1 MSDYTQ
7 KYLKYKEKY
16 LRLKNI
22 QNGGKFYEE
31 CRNPKSETNPH
42 GIMSKLDGNM
52 ESIDECNK
60 RRWNEETSQI
70 RTGSIKT
77 SEEAN
82 KDRQQNAIANRN
94 THKFIQRDSHNIN
107 KLGRLN
113 SETQKNATHISNYNI
128 NKELIKTGV
137 SVADKMK
144 HFDNTKLL
152 QPSFDSPKLP
162 FRMPK
167 KSLNPHQFK

>member
-42 GIMSKLDGNM
+42 GIMSKLDGSM
-52 ESIDECNK
+52 ETIDECN
-60 RRWNEETSQI
+60 RRMWKEETSQI
-70 RTGSIKT
+70 RIGSIKT
-77 SEEAN
+77 SEEAD
-82 KDRQQNAIANRN
+82 KDRRQMSVANRN
-94 THKFIQRDSHNIN
+94 THKFIHRDSQNIN
-107 KLGRLN
+107 KLGELN
-113 SETQKNATHISNYNI
+113 RNTQGNATHISTYNI
-128 NKELIKTGV
+128 NKEPVKTFV

-144 HFDNTKLL
+144 HFENTKLS

-167 KSLNPHQFK
+167 KSLNPHQF